1 MYWDIN
7 DYESVNIPL
16 HWDVNDYEFVNVPLH
31 YKLVVIDVPV

>member
-16 HWDVNDYEFVNVPLH
+16 HWDVNDYEFVNVWNINRP
-31 YKLVVIDVPV
+31 VVIDALV